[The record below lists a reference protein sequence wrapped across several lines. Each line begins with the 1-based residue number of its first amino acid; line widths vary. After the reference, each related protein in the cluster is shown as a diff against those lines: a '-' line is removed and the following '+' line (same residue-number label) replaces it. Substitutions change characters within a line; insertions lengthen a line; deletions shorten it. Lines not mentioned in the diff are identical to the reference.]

1 MINLIEVNAY
11 ALTTLEELKSASCD
25 RSKAEQILEALKAK
39 SADRSEILNK
49 LSAKAEEIGSDN
61 LWNRYESAGEAY
73 GYALQLIDL
82 IEEYLSG
89 DTDYD
94 ELEWQIDDVATK
106 SQREAFYRLERAQW

>member
-11 ALTTLEELKSASCD
+11 ALTTLEELKSASYD

-73 GYALQLIDL
+73 GYAMQLIDL